1 MINLLK
7 RIWGWITSIP
17 YDKLLHEKFGA
28 LITLFTFAVTYRFC
42 VLWVCFLVADL
53 AAIFILWCKEA
64 YDYFHPESHS
74 AEFSDVLWGIIGMA
88 VVNAALLIM
97 LL

>member
-1 MINLLK
+1 MINFFK
-7 RIWGWITSIP
+7 RIWEWLTNIP
-17 YDKLLHEKFGA
+17 YDKLLHEKYGA
-28 LITLFTFAVTYRFC
+28 LVALFTFAVLYRFC

-53 AAIFILWCKEA
+53 SAIFTLWCKEA

-74 AEFSDVLWGIIGMA
+74 AEISDVLWGMIGIA